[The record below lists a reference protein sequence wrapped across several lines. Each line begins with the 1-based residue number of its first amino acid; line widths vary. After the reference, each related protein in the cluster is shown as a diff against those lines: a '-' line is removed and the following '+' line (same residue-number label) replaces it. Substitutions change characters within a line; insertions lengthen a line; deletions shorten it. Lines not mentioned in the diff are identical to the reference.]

1 MSMLKFI
8 PSDIEFADSLSMQMR
23 IHDTMHDGYEFKS
36 RGPNPVVYVSFIDSI
51 LREDYIGI
59 LMDEKEYMQWV
70 LGFKIGDI
78 LDEILLY
85 NIKYYPSSKYIR
97 KEVRPLEK
105 YSKHFTS
112 ERLPYLT
119 RIG

>member
-8 PSDIEFADSLSMQMR
+8 INKIEFVDSLSIQMR

-51 LREDYIGI
+51 FREDYTGI
-59 LMDEKEYMQWV
+59 SLDENEYMQWV
-70 LGFKIGDI
+70 LGCNLGDI
-78 LDEILLY
+78 LDEIVLY
-85 NIKYYPSSKYIR
+85 NIKYYRSSKYIR
-97 KEVRPLEK
+97 KEVWPLEK
-105 YSKHFTS
+105 FSDKFLS

>member
-51 LREDYIGI
+51 FREDYTGI
-59 LMDEKEYMQWV
+59 LLDEKEYMQWV
-70 LGFKIGDI
+70 LGCNLGDI